1 MRFCYDTIS
10 RPCKICRRFI
20 WKREAS
26 KERRSSKGEETMMSR
41 VAARRLSSLSSA
53 AWTPARAASSHW
65 NPMERSDSSP
75 SKDLRSGSFSSFFF
89 SRPESHLPRRGL
101 FSVLF
106 CNSRL
111 IFRVPSSWNH
121 RVLPYLGFSVAHGL
135 YLWKLFFVFFLI
147 GTIIF
152 DWEVVNRISGGFGF
166 SFSFCWWGCMCTIQL
181 MYRRFYSG
189 GEMRDFS
196 FAWIHFPYWKRGILQ
211 ILCREWG
218 ILYWKW

>member
-135 YLWKLFFVFFLI
+135 YLWKWFFVFFNWNYHLSLRGRESDFRWI
-147 GTIIF
+147 WIF
-152 DWEVVNRISGGFGF
+152 VLLL
-166 SFSFCWWGCMCTIQL
+166 L
-181 MYRRFYSG
+181 MGLHVYHPI
-189 GEMRDFS
+189 DV
-196 FAWIHFPYWKRGILQ
+196 
-211 ILCREWG
+211 
-218 ILYWKW
+218 